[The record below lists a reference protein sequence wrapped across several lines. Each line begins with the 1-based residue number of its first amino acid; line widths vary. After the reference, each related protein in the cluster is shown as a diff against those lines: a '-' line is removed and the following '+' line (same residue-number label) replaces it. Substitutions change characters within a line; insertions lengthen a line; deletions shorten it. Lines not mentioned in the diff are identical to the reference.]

1 VKLRVDQLTSRS
13 GGNLANVYLVSGDE
27 PLLVDEAL
35 TWLREA
41 ARAAG
46 ITERETLQVGKG
58 FDWEAALAGL
68 ANLSLFS
75 AGKLLELRLA
85 SAAPGEDGARAIQS
99 ALSGPPG
106 NVVAVVM
113 PALDKRARE
122 SRWAA
127 AIASD
132 GIWIDAAPPPP
143 EALPAWLAARLQRA
157 GLTLEAP
164 ALELLAACVEGN
176 LLAARQEIDKLALL
190 HPPGSR
196 LGLDE
201 VQAAVADG
209 ARFDVFQ
216 LADAALAG
224 EAPRA
229 LRILAGLREEGIAP
243 TLILWSLVREILTLL
258 NAAGR
263 AGRGTTVADAVAAIG
278 VWRSRASLVIGAL
291 RRQPAGG
298 LTRLVAM
305 ARAADQVVKGAR
317 RGDPWLALHE
327 LTLQLA
333 GAAPPVAE
341 LR

>member
-1 VKLRVDQLTSRS
+1 VKVRVDQLNSRT
-13 GGNLANVYLVSGDE
+13 GGALANVYLVSGDE

-35 TWLREA
+35 EWLRDRC
-41 ARAAG
+41 RAAG
-46 ITERETLQVGKG
+46 ISERESLGVGKG
-58 FDWEAALAGL
+58 FDWSAALAGL

-85 SAAPGEDGARAIQS
+85 SAAPGEDGSRAMLA
-99 ALSGPPG
+99 ALAGPPG

-122 SRWAA
+122 SRWAT
-127 AIASD
+127 AIATD
-132 GIWIDAAPPPP
+132 GVWIDATPPSA
-143 EALPAWLAARLQRA
+143 EALPGWLTARLQRA
-157 GLTLEAP
+157 GLTVDAP
-164 ALELLAACVEGN
+164 GLDLLAACVEGN

-190 HPPGSR
+190 HAPGSR
-196 LGLDE
+196 LALAD

-224 EAPRA
+224 DAPRA
-229 LRILAGLREEGIAP
+229 LRILAGLREEGIAAP
-243 TLILWSLVREILTLL
+243 LVLWSLVREILTLL

-263 AGRGTTVADAVAAIG
+263 AGRGTSVADAVTAAG
-278 VWRSRASLVIGAL
+278 VWRSRAGLVTGAL
-291 RRQPAGG
+291 RRQPAGS

-333 GAAPPVAE
+333 GVSPPVAE

>member
-1 VKLRVDQLTSRS
+1 MKLRIDQLASRP
-13 GGNLANVYLVSGDE
+13 GGKLANVCLVAGDE

-35 TWLREA
+35 AWLREA

-46 ITERETLQVGKG
+46 ITERETLAVGKG

-75 AGKLLELRLA
+75 AGKLLELRLS
-85 SAAPGEDGARAIQS
+85 SAAPGEEGARALL
-99 ALSGPPG
+99 ATLAGPPG
-106 NVVAVVM
+106 NVVVVVM

-143 EALPAWLAARLQRA
+143 EALQGWLAARLQRA
-157 GLTLEAP
+157 GLTLDDP

-196 LGLDE
+196 LGLDA

-224 EAPRA
+224 DAPRA
-229 LRILAGLREEGIAP
+229 LRVLAGLREEGIAP

-263 AGRGTTVADAVAAIG
+263 AGRGTTVADAVTAAG
-278 VWRSRASLVIGAL
+278 VWRSRAGLVIGAL
-291 RRQPAGG
+291 RRQPAGA

-305 ARAADQVVKGAR
+305 ARAAEQVVKGAR

-333 GAAPPVAE
+333 GATPPVAE